1 MLLIT
6 PFDFKGMSFLHWVLG
21 MAIMVIFFV
30 VLRYVLIKPLLRLL
44 FFFTLRKT
52 DDDNA
57 RRCPKCGYDIRATP
71 DHCPECG
78 TVFDNW
84 RPLRK

>member
-1 MLLIT
+1 MMIT
-6 PFDFKGMSFLHWVLG
+6 PYDFKSMTLFRWAIGMGFV
-21 MAIMVIFFV
+21 AIFFLF
-30 VLRYVLIKPLLRLL
+30 LRYVLLKPLLRVL
-44 FFFTLRKT
+44 FFFLLRKT
-52 DDDNA
+52 DENE

-84 RPLRK
+84 RPLR